1 MGLFSFIKEAGEKLF
16 GSEEPKAEIT
26 ETVETALTT
35 DVRSPERE
43 RILMDKM
50 LKMELPIKNL
60 GIQVFGDKAV
70 VSGVT
75 EIQAVRELTV
85 ITIGNTE
92 GIATVDD
99 QITVTDPKP
108 EATFYTVQKGDYL
121 SKIAK
126 KVYGNAM
133 KYNVIFEANKPML
146 TDPDKIYP
154 GQVLRIPPLDK

>member
-1 MGLFSFIKEAGEKLF
+1 MGLFSFIKDAGEKLF
-16 GSEEPKAEIT
+16 GSNEPKVEAPEV
-26 ETVETALTT
+26 VETSVAA
-35 DVRSPERE
+35 DVRSPGRE
-43 RILMDKM
+43 RVLMDKM
-50 LKMELPIKNL
+50 LKMELPIENL

-85 ITIGNTE
+85 ITVGNTE

-146 TDPDKIYP
+146 TDPEKIYP
-154 GQVLRIPPLDK
+154 GQVLRIPPLED